1 MLFVH
6 VCILHVHVHDYLIII
21 FLHIFSHIKQSHL
34 HPFSHKLQQNNINFH
49 SKHIKTFSIRL
60 KLYIPN
66 IILSPVIIIANT
78 SAIITTT

>member
-6 VCILHVHVHDYLIII
+6 VCILHVHVHDYLII
-21 FLHIFSHIKQSHL
+21 IFSHIKQSHL

-66 IILSPVIIIANT
+66 IISSPVIIIANT